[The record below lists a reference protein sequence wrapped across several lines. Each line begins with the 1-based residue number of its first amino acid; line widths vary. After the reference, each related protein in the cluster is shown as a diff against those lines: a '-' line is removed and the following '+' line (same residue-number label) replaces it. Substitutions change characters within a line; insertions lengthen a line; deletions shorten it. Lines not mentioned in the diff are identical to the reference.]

1 MQCKTDIPLY
11 PCEIVGCSAY
21 AWQCEPMP
29 YHQAYWY
36 QHQPSFQAP
45 PPGLLSHGAIYP
57 EDSPM
62 KKRIGNKKLH
72 KQRLATPCAEPSTSE
87 PAAEPDVVVCV

>member
-36 QHQPSFQAP
+36 QHQPLCPEP
-45 PPGLLSHGAIYP
+45 PPGLNFLHP
-57 EDSPM
+57 DDSLM

-72 KQRLATPCAEPSTSE
+72 KQRFATPCAEPSTGE
-87 PAAEPDVVVCV
+87 PAAGPDVVCV